1 MTFKNAV
8 ASCLLQYANM
18 RGRASRSEFWWFQ
31 LFIFAVSFVLYL
43 ASFLL
48 PDRYY
53 NFGPVLNS
61 FFFIAMAIPLFSVC
75 VRRMHDTGRSAFAA
89 VLICVPVLNLLCLWW
104 ASRPGDARANAYG
117 PAPDEGE

>member
-8 ASCLLQYANM
+8 ASCLLQYTNM

-31 LFIFAVSFVLYL
+31 LFIAAVSLVLYL
-43 ASFLL
+43 LTSFL

-61 FFFIAMAIPLFSVC
+61 FFLIAMAIPIFSVC

>member
-53 NFGPVLNS
+53 NFGPVLN
-61 FFFIAMAIPLFSVC
+61 
-75 VRRMHDTGRSAFAA
+75 
-89 VLICVPVLNLLCLWW
+89 LLCLWW

>member
-8 ASCLLQYANM
+8 ASCLLQYTNR

-31 LFIFAVSFVLYL
+31 LFIAAVSLVLYL
-43 ASFLL
+43 LTSFL

-61 FFFIAMAIPLFSVC
+61 FFLIAMAIPLFSVC

>member
-8 ASCLLQYANM
+8 ASCLLQYTNM

-31 LFIFAVSFVLYL
+31 LFIAAVSLVLYL
-43 ASFLL
+43 LTSFL

-61 FFFIAMAIPLFSVC
+61 FFLIAMAIPLFSVC

-89 VLICVPVLNLLCLWW
+89 VLICVPVLKLLCLWW
-104 ASRPGDARANAYG
+104 AARPGDARANAYG